1 MKNTN
6 SYHRISSKEIAVT
19 LMAGLAVMFMIA
31 PLMVGAQPNDTPVAG
46 NVDANFNSVRAGQG
60 ITPPEVAGLFQGGR
74 VGIIGYGT
82 DATDITYAG
91 WLGNVGWEGTFA
103 GGAFL
108 ADLSGSNQT
117 TVLLGTAT
125 DAIEVQKGPVDVQ
138 TSLRNELGMGKDAVL
153 VQDSDGLNIAD
164 DVGTVNIVA
173 TGDTGRVGIGTTN
186 PQNRLDVA
194 GSVVIGQDFAGTL
207 TGVEN
212 GLQVQGDVGINVAGD
227 WDSSLHVQG
236 TGDRTTIWAYDEG
249 WDNISR
255 IADKANGHGGYFSGL
270 NFGVVGM
277 GPDNWFG
284 SKLSVGHNVT
294 DNIGITIDGINA
306 EISNPNINCQN
317 PYYQMQTSDPN
328 LTHPCAIKINTGTP
342 VNEAS
347 MDVDGTLQADRFISE
362 DGGIYIRDNLIDTEG
377 ALLSYMTKD
386 KIHSGGKIFAAD
398 TIRTATTFDGK
409 GLTTGELVIADSGDL
424 STSGKISADDGISS
438 EGNISADGKITAGS
452 IGTYTMRY
460 NSATASSVT
469 ASCNAGEIA
478 VSCGASS
485 GTGVKTVRHQR
496 YVIGGNYIFD
506 KGTCYAYDGDAAS
519 TIFSYAWCLNT
530 SV

>member
-1 MKNTN
+1 MKKTN
-6 SYHRISSKEIAVT
+6 SLQRIAVT
-19 LMAGLAVMFMIA
+19 VMAGFAVLLVLAPLMAG
-31 PLMVGAQPNDTPVAG
+31 AQPKDIPTAG

-60 ITPPEVAGLFQGGR
+60 ITSPEVAGLFKGSR
-74 VGIIGYGT
+74 VGIVGFGT
-82 DATDITYAG
+82 DATNTTYAG

-108 ADLSGSNQT
+108 ADLSGSNLS
-117 TVLLGTAT
+117 TVLLGTAN
-125 DAIEVQKGPVDVQ
+125 DAIEVKKGSVNVL
-138 TSLRNELGMGKDAVL
+138 TYLRNEQGAVKDALL

-164 DVGTVNIVA
+164 DAGNVNIVA
-173 TGDTGRVGIGTTN
+173 TGDTGRVGIGTTD

-194 GSVVIGQDFAGTL
+194 GNVVIGQDYAGTL

-212 GLQVQGDVGINVAGD
+212 GLQVQGDVGINVGVD
-227 WDSSLHVQG
+227 WNSSLHVQG
-236 TGDRTTIWAYDEG
+236 KGERTTIWAYDEG
-249 WDNISR
+249 WTNTAE
-255 IADKANGHGGYFSGL
+255 IADKANGHGGFFSGQ

-277 GPDNWFG
+277 GPNNWFG

-294 DNIGITIDGINA
+294 DNIGITIDGMNA
-306 EISNPNINCQN
+306 EILNPNDNCQN
-317 PYYQMQTSDPN
+317 PYYQMQAGDPN

-342 VNEAS
+342 MNEAS

-362 DGGIYIRDNLIDTEG
+362 DGAILIRDNLTDTEG
-377 ALLSYMTKD
+377 ALQSYMLKD

-398 TIRTATTFDGK
+398 IIRTAATFDGK
-409 GLTTGELVIADSGDL
+409 GLTTGELTIADSGDL
-424 STSGKISADDGISS
+424 STLGNISADGDITSG
-438 EGNISADGKITAGS
+438 GDISADGKITAGS

-496 YVIGGNYIFD
+496 YFIGGNYIFD
-506 KGTCYAYDGDAAS
+506 KDTCYAYDGDAAT

-530 SV
+530 GV